1 MRPLLLAGLGLLLLG
16 GCSSRGPLMEEKD
29 SAPRQVPV
37 DPWQVPEPQPR
48 HEPRSRYGN
57 PDSYEVFGKRYTVLP
72 SAKGYS
78 ERGIASWYGTKFHG
92 RRTSSGEPYDMFA
105 ITAAHKSL
113 PLPSYVRVTNLE
125 NGRSLIVR
133 VNDRGPFHP
142 GRIIDLSYTAAVRLG
157 VYAKGSARVEVTAL
171 DPGALPS
178 QPVTAP
184 TPEPAPAPA
193 PDELDRLVA
202 SLEQRVRDERSEPA
216 LPFLQFGAF
225 RKMTDCL
232 QLHSELAKHK
242 LLALQVQTGSDKL
255 CRVVQGPFAT
265 AQDADTQAQPLR
277 ELGFNPVLTYP

>member
-1 MRPLLLAGLGLLLLG
+1 MHVLLLAGLSLLLLG
-16 GCSSRGPLMEEKD
+16 GCSSRGPLIQEQD
-29 SAPRQVPV
+29 SAPRQVPI

-57 PDSYEVFGKRYTVLP
+57 PDSYEVFGKRYHVLP

-113 PLPSYVRVTNLE
+113 PLPSYVKVTNLE

-171 DPGALPS
+171 EPGEPS
-178 QPVTAP
+178 
-184 TPEPAPAPA
+184 APAAPPPAQPA

-202 SLEQRVRDERSEPA
+202 SLEQRALEESHEPS

-225 RKMTDCL
+225 RKMADCL
-232 QLHSELAKHK
+232 QLKTELNRHR
-242 LLALQVQTGSDKL
+242 LLALQVQSGADSGDAL
-255 CRVVQGPFAT
+255 CRVMQGPFAT
-265 AQDADTQAQPLR
+265 AQDADTQAQALR

>member
-1 MRPLLLAGLGLLLLG
+1 MPTRLLVAIGLLLLG
-16 GCSSRGPLMEEKD
+16 GCSSRGPLIQEQD
-29 SAPRQVPV
+29 SAPKQVPV

-57 PDSYEVFGKRYTVLP
+57 PDSYEVFGKRYSVLP
-72 SAKGYS
+72 SAKGYR

-171 DPGALPS
+171 EPGDPITP
-178 QPVTAP
+178 TAP
-184 TPEPAPAPA
+184 AAPAPA

-202 SLEQRVRDERSEPA
+202 SLEDRAREEHSEPA

-225 RKMTDCL
+225 RKMADCL
-232 QLHSELAKHK
+232 QLKTELTRHK
-242 LLALQVQTGSDKL
+242 LLALQVQSGADSSDAL
-255 CRVVQGPFAT
+255 CRVMQGPFAT
-265 AQDADTQAQPLR
+265 AQDADTQAQALR